1 VKAAGGVRQLP
12 EVLDYLKAGAT
23 RFGSTC
29 TDKFVAEFKALTA
42 EERAGFSAI
51 CLRRSDQ
58 AQRPKRHTKEE
69 QMLRREFMGALPRRR
84 FRRSRRSADG
94 TDQKTRLK
102 ITVLRK
108 TLNTDL
114 HQKYR
119 NSPGQVCSLFE
130 EGQEFILDSPYGPPK
145 DFCQWPGRTSGTTA
159 SMFGGFKYGS
169 DVFVACCT
177 DGFRPV
183 LSRSRESNRPRAA

>member
-1 VKAAGGVRQLP
+1 
-12 EVLDYLKAGAT
+12 
-23 RFGSTC
+23 
-29 TDKFVAEFKALTA
+29 
-42 EERAGFSAI
+42 
-51 CLRRSDQ
+51 
-58 AQRPKRHTKEE
+58 
-69 QMLRREFMGALPRRR
+69 MLRREFMGCAAAAAL
-84 FRRSRRSADG
+84 SAQPSAQQ
-94 TDQKTRLK
+94 TEPTKKTRLK

-145 DFCQWPGRTSGTTA
+145 DFCQWAWADIRHYLQG
-159 SMFGGFKYGS
+159 MFGGFKYGS

-183 LSRSRESNRPRAA
+183 LFKIERIESA